1 MTATSR
7 VRLIALGL
15 LGLLGLTV
23 AAQQP
28 APPTAAPAPFTS
40 AQAESGRDAYLREC
54 ASCHRPDLRGSGEAP
69 ALAGANFMS
78 AWGDL
83 SPAALFTRIRGS
95 MPPGRAGALSDAEYL
110 AIVAH
115 MLQSN
120 GARPGAQA
128 LTAGVN
134 VPVKAFAS
142 GAPAAEPQVA
152 AAPTPAAAPPSQVP
166 PGAGRGGQ
174 GGGRPRGITLAG
186 EVKDYVPVTDAM
198 LKNPSPNDW
207 LMVRR
212 NYQAWSDSPLDQ
224 ITTANVKSL
233 RLAWSWSMADGPGRN
248 QPTPLVHNGIMYL
261 LHVGH
266 VVQALDARNGE
277 LIWEHNLGPASTT
290 ALRNM
295 AIYENNLFIATN
307 DARLV
312 AIDARNGKLAW
323 QTQIADSA
331 RGYLNS
337 SGPMVIRGTVVQ
349 GLGGCDEYNEAGCY
363 ISAYDANTGK
373 QLWKFYTVAREG
385 TPGGETWGKLT
396 NMFRAGGETW
406 ITGSYDPDL
415 DLMYWGV
422 AQPKPWFPVSR
433 SMTVFDKALFTSS
446 TLALRPNDGTLAWFV
461 QHVPGEALDLDE
473 VFERVLVDIG
483 PQKVVFS
490 AGKSGILW
498 KHDRRN
504 GQFLGLQPTVFQ
516 NVYDTID
523 PKTGAVT
530 YRNDIVEARI
540 DKWVGACPSTEGGK
554 NWPPMTYHQPSNLLI
569 IPLSQSC
576 MEMAGRKVELKEG
589 SGGTA
594 AGRKFYEMPGTNGNI
609 GKLAAYD
616 VTTMKEVWSYQQRA
630 PFLTGALST
639 AGGLVFVGDLDRHF
653 RAFDVKTGKMLW
665 ETRLGTSV
673 QGFPISFSVDGT
685 QYIAV
690 SSGLGGGS
698 PRNVPATIAPDV
710 RHPANGNALY
720 VFALPKP

>member
-1 MTATSR
+1 MTLSSI
-7 VRLIALGL
+7 VRLIAVGL
-15 LGLLGLTV
+15 PALLTLTV

-28 APPTAAPAPFTS
+28 APAGGAAPFTMEQ
-40 AQAESGRDAYLREC
+40 AQSGRDAYTREC
-54 ASCHRPDLRGSGEAP
+54 ASCHRADLRGSGEAP
-69 ALAGANFMS
+69 ALSGVNFMS
-78 AWGDL
+78 TWGDR
-83 SPAALFTRIRGS
+83 SPADLFTRIRGS
-95 MPPGRAGALSDAEYL
+95 MPPGGAGTLSDAEYL
-110 AIVAH
+110 GIVAYV
-115 MLQSN
+115 LQAN
-120 GARPGAQA
+120 GARPGSGA
-128 LTAGVN
+128 LTSGVR
-134 VPVKAFAS
+134 VPIKSVAS
-142 GAPAAEPQVA
+142 GTPA
-152 AAPTPAAAPPSQVP
+152 PAAAPAAAG
-166 PGAGRGGQ
+166 PGQEVGGGRGGQ
-174 GGGRPRGITLAG
+174 GAGRPRGITLPG
-186 EVKDYVPVTDAM
+186 EVKNYTPVTDAM
-198 LKNPSPNDW
+198 LRNPPPGDW

-224 ITTANVKSL
+224 ITTANVKGL

-261 LHVGH
+261 LNVGH

-295 AIYENNLFIATN
+295 AIYENNLFLATN

-312 AIDARNGKLAW
+312 AIDARTGKLAW
-323 QTQIADSA
+323 DTRIADAA

-337 SGPMVIRGTVVQ
+337 SGPIVIRGTVVQ

-363 ISAYDANTGK
+363 ISAYDAATGK

-385 TPGGETWGKLT
+385 TPGGDTWGKLS
-396 NMFRAGGETW
+396 NMFRAGGDTW
-406 ITGSYDPDL
+406 ITGSYDPEL

-433 SMTVFDKALFTSS
+433 SMTVFDKALYTSS
-446 TLALRPNDGTLAWFV
+446 TLALRPNDGTLAWFF
-461 QHVPGEALDLDE
+461 QHIPGEALDLDE

-504 GQFLGLQPTVFQ
+504 GQFLGLQPMIFQ
-516 NVYDTID
+516 NVYDSID

-530 YRNDIVEARI
+530 YRNDIIEARL
-540 DKWVGACPSTEGGK
+540 DRWVGACPSTEGGK
-554 NWPPMTYHQPSNLLI
+554 NWPPMSYHQASNLLI

-594 AGRKFYEMPGTNGNI
+594 AARKFYEMPGTAGNI
-609 GKLAAYD
+609 GKLVAYD
-616 VTTMKEVWSYQQRA
+616 ATTMKEVWSYQQRA

-639 AGGLVFVGDLDRHF
+639 AGGVVFAGDLDRNF
-653 RAFDVKTGKMLW
+653 RAFDVKTGKILW

-673 QGFPISFSVDGT
+673 QGFPISFSVDGK
-685 QYIAV
+685 QYVAV
-690 SSGLGGGS
+690 PSGLGGGS

-710 RHPANGNALY
+710 RHPSNGNALY
-720 VFALPKP
+720 VFALPNP

>member
-1 MTATSR
+1 MTMSSSA
-7 VRLIALGL
+7 RLLVIGSAA
-15 LGLLGLTV
+15 LLGLTV

-28 APPTAAPAPFTS
+28 TPPASSTASFTL
-40 AQAESGRDAYLREC
+40 AQAQSGRDLYAREC
-54 ASCHRPDLRGSGEAP
+54 ASCHRPDLGGSGEAP
-69 ALAGANFMS
+69 ALMGANFMS

-83 SPAALFTRIRGS
+83 TPADLFTRIRGS
-95 MPPGRAGALSDAEYL
+95 MPPGQAGSLSEAEYL
-110 AIVAH
+110 GIVAH
-115 MLQSN
+115 VLQSN
-120 GARPGAQA
+120 GARPGPQA
-128 LTAGVN
+128 LTASVN
-134 VPVKAFAS
+134 VPFKA
-142 GAPAAEPQVA
+142 VA
-152 AAPTPAAAPPSQVP
+152 TGTPTPAAAAPAPQAA
-166 PGAGRGGQ
+166 GGGGRGGQ
-174 GGGRPRGITLAG
+174 AAARARGITLAG
-186 EVKDYVPVTDAM
+186 DVKDYVPVTDAM
-198 LKNPSPNDW
+198 LRNPPPGDW

-212 NYQAWSDSPLDQ
+212 NYQAWSDSPLNQ
-224 ITTANVKSL
+224 ITSENVKGL

-248 QPTPLVHNGIMYL
+248 QPSPIVHNGIVYL
-261 LHVGH
+261 LNVGH

-295 AIYENNLFIATN
+295 AIYENSLFLATN

-312 AIDARNGKLAW
+312 AIDARNGKLVW
-323 QTQIADSA
+323 DTRIADSA

-337 SGPMVIRGTVVQ
+337 SGPMVIRGTVIQ

-363 ISAYDANTGK
+363 ISAYDAATGT
-373 QLWKFYTVAREG
+373 QLWKFHTVAREG
-385 TPGGETWGKLT
+385 TPGGDTWGKLS

-406 ITGSYDPDL
+406 ITGSYDADL

-433 SMTVFDKALFTSS
+433 SMTVFDKALYTSS

-461 QHVPGEALDLDE
+461 QHIPGEALDLDE

-504 GQFLGLQPTVFQ
+504 GQFLGLQPMVFQ
-516 NVYDTID
+516 NVYDSID

-540 DKWVGACPSTEGGK
+540 DRWVGACPSTEGGK
-554 NWPPMTYHQPSNLLI
+554 NWPPMTYHQATNLLI

-594 AGRKFYEMPGTNGNI
+594 AARKFYEMPGTDGNI

-630 PFLTGALST
+630 PFLTGTLAT
-639 AGGLVFVGDLDRHF
+639 AGGLVFVGDLDRYF
-653 RAFDVKTGKMLW
+653 RAFDVKTGKILW

-673 QGFPISFSVDGT
+673 QGFPISFSVDGK

-690 SSGLGGGS
+690 PTGLGGGS
-698 PRNVPATIAPDV
+698 PRNVPSTIAPDV
-710 RHPANGNALY
+710 RHPSNGNALY
-720 VFALPKP
+720 VFALPNP

>member
-1 MTATSR
+1 MTLTSYL
-7 VRLIALGL
+7 RLTAFGL
-15 LGLLGLTV
+15 LGLLSLTV
-23 AAQQP
+23 VTGQQP
-28 APPTAAPAPFTS
+28 APPASVLFTP
-40 AQAESGRDAYLREC
+40 AQAQAGREVYTREC

-69 ALAGANFMS
+69 ALVGANFMS

-83 SPAALFTRIRGS
+83 TPADLFTRVRGS
-95 MPPGRAGALSDAEYL
+95 MPPGAPGSLSEADYL
-110 AIVAH
+110 GLVAH
-115 MLQSN
+115 VLQSN
-120 GARPGAQA
+120 GAQPGATL
-128 LTAGVN
+128 LTATVR
-134 VPVKAFAS
+134 VPFKAVAT
-142 GAPAAEPQVA
+142 GAPPAA
-152 AAPTPAAAPPSQVP
+152 AAPQATTPSPQ
-166 PGAGRGGQ
+166 GQ
-174 GGGRPRGITLAG
+174 GGGRGGAVTRPRGITLPG
-186 EVKDYVPVTDAM
+186 EVKNYVPVTDAM
-198 LKNPSPNDW
+198 LKNPAPGDW

-212 NYQAWSDSPLDQ
+212 VYQSWNDSPLDQ
-224 ITTANVKSL
+224 ITTDNVKSL

-248 QPTPLVHNGIMYL
+248 QPTPLVHNGVMYL
-261 LHVGH
+261 LNVGH

-295 AIYENNLFIATN
+295 AIYENNLFLATN

-363 ISAYDANTGK
+363 ISAYDGNTGK
-373 QLWKFYTVAREG
+373 LLWKFYTVAREG
-385 TPGGETWGKLT
+385 TPGGETWGKLS

-483 PQKVVFS
+483 SQKVVFS

-516 NVYDTID
+516 NVYDSID

-540 DKWVGACPSTEGGK
+540 DRWVGACPSTEGGK
-554 NWPPMTYHQPSNLLI
+554 NWPPMTYHQPSNLLV

-576 MEMAGRKVELKEG
+576 MEMVGRKVELKEG

-594 AGRKFYEMPGTNGNI
+594 AGRKFYEMPGTDGNI

-616 VTTMKEVWSYQQRA
+616 ATTMKEVWSYQQRA

-639 AGGLVFVGDLDRHF
+639 AGDLVFVGDLDRRF
-653 RAFDVKTGKMLW
+653 RAFDVKTGKVLW

-673 QGFPISFSVDGT
+673 QGFPISFSVDGK

-698 PRNVPATIAPDV
+698 PRNVPSTIAPDV

-720 VFALPKP
+720 VFELPNP